1 MDRGLRMFGGLEGNR
16 GQSFLSICTKSH
28 TDLLHLRVKV
38 LWLLYSDT
46 LPLGKLGV
54 VEMWISVT
62 NRLSAL
68 LVIVDFMEL
77 TSNRLWD
84 SVCGELEVQMTPA
97 GFAGWIKP
105 CFIRSIT
112 PIGEDRMIVELA
124 SPSVYHS
131 RTIEVKYYSQI
142 KSVVERLMKKKC
154 DLALVVDSN
163 KEVVSKSDSSS
174 SSLTSS
180 SRAERSRSEGLFA
193 PPSDET
199 KLNNLNPKYTFES
212 YVVGSPN
219 RLAFA
224 AAKAVVD
231 NPGSRHNPLFIYGG
245 VGVGKTHL
253 MHAVGHELVK
263 KGVGKV
269 VFISSEQFTNDLVAS
284 FRSKM
289 TDAFKKKYRQV
300 GALLIDDIQFFSG
313 KDSTQEEFFH
323 TFNELQ
329 MKQVQIVMTAD
340 RKPQEIQ
347 LLEDRLKSRFLG
359 GMMVD
364 IGLPDYEMRVAILKQ
379 KAAELG
385 TEVGEGAFDL
395 MANNFSSNA
404 RELEGTFVRLA
415 TMASIEGGILTSDM
429 VQKTMGLPASTVQSI
444 KVRPLKVIS
453 TVAKYFDYKNK
464 DLLGSSRKA
473 DLVQARHIAM
483 FLLRDSLGIQLEKVG
498 ELMGGRD
505 HTTVMHAV
513 EKVECEMKE
522 NTDIRR
528 KVLAVKQ
535 ALYT

>member
-1 MDRGLRMFGGLEGNR
+1 ME
-16 GQSFLSICTKSH
+16 IT
-28 TDLLHLRVKV
+28 
-38 LWLLYSDT
+38 SD
-46 LPLGKLGV
+46 
-54 VEMWISVT
+54 
-62 NRLSAL
+62 
-68 LVIVDFMEL
+68 
-77 TSNRLWD
+77 RLWD
-84 SVCGELEVQMTPA
+84 SVCGELEVQMTPG
-97 GFAGWIKP
+97 GFSAWIKP
-105 CFIRSIT
+105 CFIRSII
-112 PIGEDRMIVELA
+112 PVDESRIIVELA

-131 RTIEVKYYSQI
+131 RTVEVKYYSQI
-142 KSVVERLMKKKC
+142 KTVVERLTKKKC
-154 DLALVVDSN
+154 DLALVVDAK
-163 KEVVSKSDSSS
+163 KETVAKASSMEQKVDKSKSES
-174 SSLTSS
+174 
-180 SRAERSRSEGLFA
+180 LFA
-193 PPSDET
+193 VPEDT
-199 KLNNLNPKYTFES
+199 RANNLNPKFTFES
-212 YVVGSPN
+212 YVVGGPN

-224 AAKAVVD
+224 AAKAVAE

-269 VFISSEQFTNDLVAS
+269 VYISSEQFTNDLVAS

-289 TDAFKKKYRQV
+289 TDAFKKKYRLV

-364 IGLPDYEMRVAILKQ
+364 IGLPDYEMRLAILKQ
-379 KAAELG
+379 KAAEMG
-385 TEVGEGAFDL
+385 ADVGDEAFDM
-395 MANNFSSNA
+395 MANNFTTNA
-404 RELEGTFVRLA
+404 RELGGTFVQLA
-415 TMASIEGGILTSDM
+415 TMASIEGGQLTSDM
-429 VQKTMGLPASTVQSI
+429 VQKTMGLPASSGQSV

-464 DLLGSSRKA
+464 DLLGTSRKA
-473 DLVQARHIAM
+473 ELVLARHIAM
-483 FLLRDSLGIQLEKVG
+483 YLLRDSLGIQLEKVG

-505 HTTVMHAV
+505 HSTVMHAV
-513 EKVECEMKE
+513 EKMEDEMKE
-522 NTDIRR
+522 KPDVRR
-528 KVLAVKQ
+528 KILAVKQ